1 MSVII
6 MLFHIM
12 KRNGYGKK
20 ITIPSISFTNTI
32 LILFLVIN
40 IILITLIAWIS
51 PPCNWDSM
59 VSNVARIMH
68 WIQNQNLNVFPTN
81 IEAQFYY
88 PPFASIAIMHL
99 QLLSG
104 TDYFS
109 NFVQFFSMLGCLILV
124 SLIAKRFSPSIE
136 CQIFS
141 VIICGTIPMLIL
153 EASSTQYEL
162 VLGFFILC
170 FIYFIDK
177 FTNQP
182 SFAYSFLAGASLGL
196 AVYTK
201 PVAYVYIIPFI
212 VIFIVC
218 MIKEFDFTNIK
229 KSLMFWLTWTLLVP
243 ITFLT
248 ICLPYFYRNY
258 EYFGNILGD
267 SKGVVTIEFSFPK
280 IITNFFWNLAEHLQF
295 FYPINVGITT
305 HINAIV
311 SNIDTI
317 FSVSPNSFREF
328 MIPALNFS
336 EDNTGNALHLILI
349 LLTLAILFI
358 FTIRKKI
365 KNMYMGLYIFGIGFS
380 FILFC
385 MFFNYNV
392 YNIRYQ
398 LPLFMI
404 TAPLVGYVLSN
415 HFNKKIA
422 YLILIIVLIMS
433 VPWVVLNETKPIISY
448 KSLEPTYP
456 TISKII
462 GKNISEIIDRNPPE
476 FTQSIFERDRNAQ
489 YFNTNRN
496 AKEPFF
502 VLTQYIKEQKYENI
516 GFDIIFNSPY
526 NNEYQLWM
534 LLKNDSGSFP
544 RIEHVN
550 VDNPSKYFQD
560 NSLKDFKPDVIFSAK
575 KGNDEIQIGENVS
588 IDNNTYKK
596 IKGYGNYSLLIP
608 V

>member
-1 MSVII
+1 
-6 MLFHIM
+6 
-12 KRNGYGKK
+12 
-20 ITIPSISFTNTI
+20 
-32 LILFLVIN
+32 
-40 IILITLIAWIS
+40 
-51 PPCNWDSM
+51 
-59 VSNVARIMH
+59 
-68 WIQNQNLNVFPTN
+68 
-81 IEAQFYY
+81 
-88 PPFASIAIMHL
+88 
-99 QLLSG
+99 
-104 TDYFS
+104 
-109 NFVQFFSMLGCLILV
+109 
-124 SLIAKRFSPSIE
+124 
-136 CQIFS
+136 
-141 VIICGTIPMLIL
+141 MLIL

-502 VLTQYIKEQKYENI
+502 VLTQYNKEQKYENI